1 MEYSPY
7 ILVDKEIDAWVFFL
21 FYEFRILLK
30 IVDHV
35 ILSNQ
40 ILILKNQKERIKKN
54 RRAREQNFKFRKL
67 FMTSSRQGFKCVG
80 ARFRRL
86 FKTNYNNIAI
96 VGLAQN
102 DYLLPSV
109 AIIFWWKNIRYK
121 RRIQNDVY
129 NSDWL

>member
-1 MEYSPY
+1 MPNLEVQKYYEKVVKHSPC
-7 ILVDKEIDAWVFFL
+7 ILVDKEIDARVF

-54 RRAREQNFKFRKL
+54 RRARKQNFKFRKL
-67 FMTSSRQGFKCVG
+67 FMTYYSRQGFKCTE

-86 FKTNYNNIAI
+86 LKTNYNNLAI

-102 DYLLPSV
+102 DYPLPSV
-109 AIIFWWKNIRYK
+109 AIIFW
-121 RRIQNDVY
+121 
-129 NSDWL
+129 